1 MKYIWKN
8 SIRRMLP
15 AGIGLFLLCLIFPK
29 LTGYAPLDALRALYG
44 GVPLGRLT
52 VQAGFFFTF
61 SLLQYCG
68 WLGLSCLLK
77 NETNLLP
84 RWQSR
89 GKLLAALWRF
99 LLPTDLLFV
108 LTATAGTLAGLCG
121 GVLVSASTEIFGGV
135 SAVAARLGGVWAAAP
150 TRICGS
156 VSTGAARLCSVWA
169 AAPTRICG
177 SISAGA
183 AAGLGGGT
191 WASAPAM
198 LRGSIPSWVSA
209 GLYGCFPPSVLA
221 ELRSCISAGTL
232 QELAEISVR
241 GLIECIFLSGLQ
253 LFFLVR
259 LGEERTAIAM
269 TATAVGMTLIS
280 LSPMRLVWLAPAK
293 TPFLAVSFVTGICLA
308 IGAARLGKKASLR
321 DIW

>member
-1 MKYIWKN
+1 
-8 SIRRMLP
+8 MLP

-29 LTGYAPLDALRALYG
+29 LAGYAPLDALRALYG

-77 NETNLLP
+77 NKTNLLP

-89 GKLLAALWRF
+89 GKLFAALWRF

-108 LTATAGTLAGLCG
+108 LCAAAGTLAGLCG
-121 GVLVSASTEIFGGV
+121 GVWS
-135 SAVAARLGGVWAAAP
+135 
-150 TRICGS
+150 
-156 VSTGAARLCSVWA
+156 GAL
-169 AAPTRICG
+169 
-177 SISAGA
+177 
-183 AAGLGGGT
+183 AGL
-191 WASAPAM
+191 
-198 LRGSIPSWVSA
+198 RGCIP
-209 GLYGCFPPSVLA
+209 
-221 ELRSCISAGTL
+221 AGTL

-259 LGEERTAIAM
+259 FGEERTAIAM

-280 LSPMRLVWLAPAK
+280 LSPVRLVWLAPAK
-293 TPFLAVSFVTGICLA
+293 TPFPAVSFATGVCLA
-308 IGAARLGKKASLR
+308 IGAAGLGEKASLR
-321 DIW
+321 DA